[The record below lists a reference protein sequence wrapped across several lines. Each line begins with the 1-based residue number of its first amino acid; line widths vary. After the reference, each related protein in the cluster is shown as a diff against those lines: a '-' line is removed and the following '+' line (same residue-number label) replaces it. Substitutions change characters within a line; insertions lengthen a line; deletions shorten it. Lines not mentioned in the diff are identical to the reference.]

1 MATSTLTQLLRV
13 VWLLLQIVTF
23 VTCESFFQ
31 RFNVAK
37 RRHLGG
43 GLGWGGLVLVV
54 PRREWGGNRGVGAGW
69 GAGESPR
76 EAGRAGALWV
86 VNMADAV
93 HTALSTAGGGNLV
106 VAGCL
111 VDRLLIVCRGHHC
124 VANVTARWVCTQH
137 RNITAY
143 RHRSKHSA
151 TTCLLFMGNWTEQA
165 SLAISL
171 VRD

>member
-31 RFNVAK
+31 RFNVSK

-43 GLGWGGLVLVV
+43 RLGRGRLVLVV
-54 PRREWGGNRGVGAGW
+54 PRGERGGDRGVGAGR

-93 HTALSTAGGGNLV
+93 HAALSTAGRGNLV

-111 VDRLLIVCRGHHC
+111 VDWLLVVCRGHHC
-124 VANVTARWVCTQH
+124 VANVAAR
-137 RNITAY
+137 
-143 RHRSKHSA
+143 
-151 TTCLLFMGNWTEQA
+151 
-165 SLAISL
+165 
-171 VRD
+171 